1 MKRSYA
7 SCVKVFTPATRPRR
21 FARRSSARRIMT
33 WSFTIFALFPDSH
46 VASLSSMRDLSS
58 WSRQSARISSAI
70 LWWSCAKKT
79 LANRQSETS
88 DLRKQVAS
96 ALDEER
102 KRVAK
107 RAKELASVE
116 GELAKLATKEQAD
129 VATLRGRLEGLSKR
143 LAAANADAK
152 RKKEAYEA
160 AAATASKLEQE
171 KKELHEHLAMMVLSS
186 EQRKEDKLK
195 ELLAAMGATDVS

>member
-7 SCVKVFTPATRPRR
+7 SRLKVFTPGTRPRLV
-21 FARRSSARRIMT
+21 ARRSSARRIMT
-33 WSFTIFALFPDSH
+33 
-46 VASLSSMRDLSS
+46 
-58 WSRQSARISSAI
+58 
-70 LWWSCAKKT
+70 C
-79 LANRQSETS
+79 
-88 DLRKQVAS
+88 
-96 ALDEER
+96 
-102 KRVAK
+102 
-107 RAKELASVE
+107 VE
-116 GELAKLATKEQAD
+116 INQCVRCKEQAD

-152 RKKEAYEA
+152 RKKDAYEA

>member
-1 MKRSYA
+1 MWKSTSRS
-7 SCVKVFTPATRPRR
+7 
-21 FARRSSARRIMT
+21 RRSLQNRRARSAYLVARSST
-33 WSFTIFALFPDSH
+33 QGLLWST
-46 VASLSSMRDLSS
+46 
-58 WSRQSARISSAI
+58 
-70 LWWSCAKKT
+70 
-79 LANRQSETS
+79 TS
-88 DLRKQVAS
+88 AS
-96 ALDEER
+96 A
-102 KRVAK
+102 
-107 RAKELASVE
+107 SI
-116 GELAKLATKEQAD
+116 ATKEQAD

-152 RKKEAYEA
+152 RKKDAYEA